1 MEPRYININKAETQE
16 TTPAQEIHSPEYL
29 SPTNMTFDGPVKTL
43 DQLRLALIQKMGEE
57 KGKEMYD
64 KFIQSILISSFGN
77 IHKEIDRAQKASKK
91 MRSIYKE

>member
-1 MEPRYININKAETQE
+1 MEPRYINTKSTETQQ
-16 TTPAQEIHSPEYL
+16 TSPVQEASPEFL
-29 SPTNMTFDGPVKTL
+29 SPSNATFQGPVKTL

-64 KFIQSILISSFGN
+64 SFIQSILISSFGN
-77 IHKEIDRAQKASKK
+77 IHREMDRAQKASKK

>member
-1 MEPRYININKAETQE
+1 MESHYINTESTETQQASPVQE
-16 TTPAQEIHSPEYL
+16 TSPEFL
-29 SPTNMTFDGPVKTL
+29 SPSNATFQGPVKTL

-64 KFIQSILISSFGN
+64 SFIQSILISSFGN
-77 IHKEIDRAQKASKK
+77 IHREMDRAQKASKK

>member
-1 MEPRYININKAETQE
+1 MESRYINTENIETQH
-16 TTPAQEIHSPEYL
+16 TPAVPASPNYL
-29 SPTNMTFDGPVKTL
+29 SSSHMTFEGPVRTL

-64 KFIQSILISSFGN
+64 SFIQSILISSFGN
-77 IHKEIDRAQKASKK
+77 IHREMDRAQKASKK

>member
-1 MEPRYININKAETQE
+1 MEPRYINIKKAETQE
-16 TTPAQEIHSPEYL
+16 ASPAKEINTPEYL
-29 SPTNMTFDGPVKTL
+29 SPTNMTFEGPVRTL

-77 IHKEIDRAQKASKK
+77 IHKEMDRAQKASKK
-91 MRSIYKE
+91 MRSVYKE